1 MSTFLTCWLSF
12 PFDMK
17 LVAIVI
23 VVLEKKYWKVSHM
36 GVFVNTN

>member
-23 VVLEKKYWKVSHM
+23 VVLEKKYWKYM
-36 GVFVNTN
+36 GVFVNTK